1 MKSKQKISKKD
12 LIIKIILI
20 IIIIILLLHN
30 CVILKNKHKKQ
41 EPTGNVNII
50 EIICDKDDT
59 CDVDK
64 EDDKKDNSTTYKNA
78 EKNANDYNNKKSD
91 NNKSNSEDAKDEQE
105 DAGLLVL
112 DKTISWEKTT
122 QAKIFT
128 NSMYELNDKIA
139 PESYNTYQFVVK
151 NGTNYNIN
159 YTINFIENNPYNIN
173 MKYKLK
179 KNDTYLVDHYVD
191 ASELNQVN
199 LALNSKKNDTY
210 YLEWKWVSSS
220 NDTQIGESIN
230 AKYELKI
237 EVKAESNNG

>member
-41 EPTGNVNII
+41 EPTGNVNIF

-64 EDDKKDNSTTYKNA
+64 GEDKKDNSTTYKNA
-78 EKNANDYNNKKSD
+78 DKKANDYNPKKSD
-91 NNKSNSEDAKDEQE
+91 NNKSSSEDAKEEQNDTE
-105 DAGLLVL
+105 LSVL
-112 DKTISWEKTT
+112 DKTISWKKTK

-159 YTINFIENNPYNIN
+159 YTINFIETNPYNIS

-191 ASELNQVN
+191 ASELNQLN

-220 NDTQIGESIN
+220 NDTQIGESRN